1 MAAMNTSLLPH
12 DCVAVLGAVRDVGL
26 LLRWLRY
33 WLTEILCQSL
43 SVRPRNG

>member
-12 DCVAVLGAVRDVGL
+12 DCVAVLGAVQDVGL
-26 LLRWLRY
+26 LLRWLRN
-33 WLTEILCQSL
+33 WLTAILCRLL